1 MKPLHTRLTL
11 PWLPAAAVLN
21 TLTFPDDF
29 PRRRSSIST
38 RYQSPLKLQPAAWAA
53 WMPHSEKLWH
63 FPSVHPVMHC
73 HGNHWERQVRAPWRE
88 GLQMRSRSCVVWR
101 NLGIGRGESKMPPS
115 IMRWMRSESFCV
127 FILCGIIVAA
137 WLTFNFEAFLK
148 YDSCCMSKLRRM
160 LWAGPSVSIYLYIN
174 LWAIK
179 NSLRLYLQVRRC
191 WDFNST
197 LVNLTFTKFKTQALT
212 AMTPKFHLVHNSS
225 FMISTNIKTADR
237 WTQ

>member
-1 MKPLHTRLTL
+1 
-11 PWLPAAAVLN
+11 
-21 TLTFPDDF
+21 
-29 PRRRSSIST
+29 
-38 RYQSPLKLQPAAWAA
+38 
-53 WMPHSEKLWH
+53 
-63 FPSVHPVMHC
+63 
-73 HGNHWERQVRAPWRE
+73 
-88 GLQMRSRSCVVWR
+88 MRSRSCVVWR
-101 NLGIGRGESKMPPS
+101 NLGIERGESKTPAS
-115 IMRWMRSESFCV
+115 IIRWMRSESSCV

>member
-73 HGNHWERQVRAPWRE
+73 HGDHWDRQSRAPWRE

-101 NLGIGRGESKMPPS
+101 NFRIGRGEYKTPAS
-115 IMRWMRSESFCV
+115 ITRWMRSESFCV

-197 LVNLTFTKFKTQALT
+197 LVNLTPRTYSNDSKISLGAQLQ
-212 AMTPKFHLVHNSS
+212 FHDQH
-225 FMISTNIKTADR
+225 
-237 WTQ
+237 QH

>member
-1 MKPLHTRLTL
+1 MATTETDRSVLHGEKVCRWGRDHVWFGET
-11 PWLPAAAVLN
+11 
-21 TLTFPDDF
+21 
-29 PRRRSSIST
+29 
-38 RYQSPLKLQPAAWAA
+38 
-53 WMPHSEKLWH
+53 SE
-63 FPSVHPVMHC
+63 S
-73 HGNHWERQVRAPWRE
+73 E
-88 GLQMRSRSCVVWR
+88 G
-101 NLGIGRGESKMPPS
+101 GESKTPPS

-225 FMISTNIKTADR
+225 FMISTNIKTADS